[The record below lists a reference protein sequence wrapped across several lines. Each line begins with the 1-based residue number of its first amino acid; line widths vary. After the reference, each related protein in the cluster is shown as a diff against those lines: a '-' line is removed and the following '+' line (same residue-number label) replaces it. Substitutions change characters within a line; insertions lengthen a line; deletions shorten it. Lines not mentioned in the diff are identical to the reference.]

1 MNKLKQKLSFF
12 LFSIIMVLSITMTP
26 LAWDYSFFEDKTVTA
41 ATNYETAHFYT
52 PKGTYYPV
60 VGIKNVTTEGKLIVT
75 FRQRLAN
82 GTYGGNV
89 GEIKNVSKYTTGL
102 VFKHTLNANYHKLS
116 ITGRETLNIDI
127 NYVRL
132 VV

>member
-12 LFSIIMVLSITMTP
+12 LFSIIMVLSITITP
-26 LAWDYSFFEDKTVTA
+26 LAWDYSFFEGKTVTT

-52 PKGTYYPV
+52 PAGTYHPV
-60 VGIKNVTTEGKLIVT
+60 VGIKKVTTEGKLIVT
-75 FRQRLAN
+75 FKERLAD
-82 GTYGGNV
+82 GSYGGNI
-89 GEIKNVSKYTTGL
+89 GRIKNVSRYTTGL
-102 VFKHTLNANYHKLS
+102 VFDHELHSNYHKLS
-116 ITGRETLNIDI
+116 ITGRDTLNIDI

>member
-26 LAWDYSFFEDKTVTA
+26 LAWDYSFFEGKTVTA
-41 ATNYETAHFYT
+41 ATNYETDNFYT
-52 PKGTYYPV
+52 PAGTYHPV

-82 GTYGGNV
+82 GTYGGNIGDNRACV
-89 GEIKNVSKYTTGL
+89 
-102 VFKHTLNANYHKLS
+102 
-116 ITGRETLNIDI
+116 
-127 NYVRL
+127 
-132 VV
+132 

>member
-41 ATNYETAHFYT
+41 ATNYETAQ
-52 PKGTYYPV
+52 YYPV

>member
-26 LAWDYSFFEDKTVTA
+26 LAWDYSFFEDKT
-41 ATNYETAHFYT
+41 
-52 PKGTYYPV
+52 GTYYPV

>member
-12 LFSIIMVLSITMTP
+12 LFSIIMVLSITITP
-26 LAWDYSFFEDKTVTA
+26 LAWDYSFFEGKTVTA

-52 PKGTYYPV
+52 PAGTYHPV
-60 VGIKNVTTEGKLIVT
+60 VDIKKVTTEGKLIVT
-75 FRQRLAN
+75 FKERLAD
-82 GTYGGNV
+82 GSYGGNI
-89 GEIKNVSKYTTGL
+89 GRIKNVSRYTTGL
-102 VFKHTLNANYHKLS
+102 VFDHELHSNYHKLS
-116 ITGRETLNIDI
+116 ITGRDTLNIDI